1 MICNMQYELL
11 YIVPTTFTDEDVGKI
26 EGTVKGLLEKYGA
39 TISETIRLGK
49 FRLAYPIKKVRHGH
63 YILVKVETEPANVAK
78 VDEALRLSNDVL
90 RHLLLRADEVGGD
103 KFELIQFTEV
113 NVDTKDERPR
123 RKREGEVEKKVGDEL
138 KEGVAAIES
147 KEKSA
152 EEKKEPALG
161 ISDEELDKK
170 LTAAL
175 EDDAKEV

>member
-1 MICNMQYELL
+1 M
-11 YIVPTTFTDEDVGKI
+11 
-26 EGTVKGLLEKYGA
+26 
-39 TISETIRLGK
+39 
-49 FRLAYPIKKVRHGH
+49 
-63 YILVKVETEPANVAK
+63 
-78 VDEALRLSNDVL
+78 DEALRLSNDVL

-147 KEKSA
+147 KEQSA

-175 EDDAKEV
+175 ENDAKEV